1 MLSQVPTHSRIS
13 DVNIPQSYFRYA
25 PISPSYDRKE
35 FLLLGNASKFCDF
48 EVDFFTKNSLN
59 FLFLSLLLA
68 RSRRVLANREERIQK
83 FIDTAFFW
91 PVEVGEIVK
100 NRDFHE
106 NFLLN
111 FYRFFTFFIAKLQH
125 KIIK

>member
-13 DVNIPQSYFRYA
+13 DANIPQSYFRYA
-25 PISPSYDRKE
+25 PISLSYDRKE

-48 EVDFFTKNSLN
+48 EVDLLTKNYLN

-68 RSRRVLANREERIQK
+68 RSRRVLANLEERIQK

-91 PVEVGEIVK
+91 PVEVGEIFDASSYC
-100 NRDFHE
+100 NS
-106 NFLLN
+106 
-111 FYRFFTFFIAKLQH
+111 
-125 KIIK
+125 

>member
-1 MLSQVPTHSRIS
+1 M
-13 DVNIPQSYFRYA
+13 NIPQSYFRYA

-48 EVDFFTKNSLN
+48 EVDFVTKNSLN

-68 RSRRVLANREERIQK
+68 RSRRVLANLEERIQK

-100 NRDFHE
+100 NSDFHE
-106 NFLLN
+106 NVSLKFLSI
-111 FYRFFTFFIAKLQH
+111 FYVFHCKAAT
-125 KIIK
+125 

>member
-48 EVDFFTKNSLN
+48 EVDFVTKNSLN

-91 PVEVGEIVK
+91 PVEVAEILK

-106 NFLLN
+106 HFSLKFLSI
-111 FYRFFTFFIAKLQH
+111 FYVFHCKTAT
-125 KIIK
+125 

>member
-1 MLSQVPTHSRIS
+1 MS
-13 DVNIPQSYFRYA
+13 
-25 PISPSYDRKE
+25 
-35 FLLLGNASKFCDF
+35 
-48 EVDFFTKNSLN
+48 
-59 FLFLSLLLA
+59 A

-106 NFLLN
+106 SFSIKFLSI
-111 FYRFFTFFIAKLQH
+111 FYVTAT
-125 KIIK
+125 